1 LKVEEIDRGSAFSF
15 RTLPPL
21 STKILEFRERERG
34 KQQPEEKQQ
43 PKEKIQQI
51 K

>member
-1 LKVEEIDRGSAFSF
+1 VEEIDRGSAFSF

-21 STKILEFRERERG
+21 STKILEFRERER
-34 KQQPEEKQQ
+34 KTAARRENSTD
-43 PKEKIQQI
+43 KIN